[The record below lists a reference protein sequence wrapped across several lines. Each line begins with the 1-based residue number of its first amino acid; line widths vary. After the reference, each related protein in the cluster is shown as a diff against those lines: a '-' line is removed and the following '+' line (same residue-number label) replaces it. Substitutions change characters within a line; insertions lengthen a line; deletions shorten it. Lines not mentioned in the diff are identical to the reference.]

1 MSGLPAEDMIG
12 MVAPNL
18 ETEEI
23 ILKRTNAALQTIAKK
38 DN

>member
-1 MSGLPAEDMIG
+1 MIG